1 MITFQYPGYNPT
13 TTISLPSPDRGD
25 DEVDLS
31 EIFIHRTE
39 SGQYKSN
46 VKASCTDEYERPL
59 VFSGLCKAQID
70 QLLIFIADSLG
81 QYIKYT
87 DYNGIAWMT
96 QITDE
101 VLNINE
107 TPAGYEVEM
116 TLLMWE
122 A

>member
-13 TTISLPSPDRGD
+13 VTISLPSPERGD

-31 EIFIHRTE
+31 ELFIHRTE
-39 SGQYKSN
+39 GGQYKSN
-46 VKASCTDEYERPL
+46 IKASCTEEYERPL
-59 VFSGLCKAQID
+59 VFIGLCKAQID
-70 QLLIFIADSLG
+70 ELLAFIADSLG

-87 DYNGIAWMT
+87 DYNGTPLIT